1 MPANNLHVYIPALPP
16 FSYSASY
23 HITPETISFPIP
35 IPISYF
41 NDLRKKTNSALI
53 HPSIHPISHTQLPSI
68 SWRYLSP
75 FLLFTLP
82 SFIPHPILLFLPF
95 LCSPPHI
102 HLCSAYRPS
111 LARLPL
117 PIPLPAIPA
126 SLLNYLFLSI
136 LSHQSTGRKKS
147 SSPSFITNSYLLPL
161 PHLHV
166 MSRHIISSDVMR
178 CHLIPYYIIS
188 RDGLSLIL
196 LPSIDST

>member
-53 HPSIHPISHTQLPSI
+53 HPSIPYPILN
-68 SWRYLSP
+68 YLRFPDATFHLSFYSLCP
-75 FLLFTLP
+75 HLF
-82 SFIPHPILLFLPF
+82 PHPILLFLPF

-111 LARLPL
+111 LARLP
-117 PIPLPAIPA
+117 PSYPLT
-126 SLLNYLFLSI
+126 
-136 LSHQSTGRKKS
+136 SH
-147 SSPSFITNSYLLPL
+147 PCFP
-161 PHLHV
+161 P
-166 MSRHIISSDVMR
+166 
-178 CHLIPYYIIS
+178 
-188 RDGLSLIL
+188 
-196 LPSIDST
+196 